1 MSSFAPYVSR
11 GYFDVPICNQYSN
24 QNPASNLIQSTKY
37 NVNNKIFTN
46 VNNNNDSYE
55 LDPNEPSLLQPS
67 ASLYTESDT
76 QTSGYYTN
84 MTHQPHGRQ
93 QPTQYS
99 RQIVDQSDFA
109 DDNKPILRKKEMQP
123 YMEEGFHGGGQGGGS
138 HGGQGGG
145 HSGGGYGYGG
155 GGGRHHQ
162 SGGGLSHSGYYPNP
176 SNLILGSYFP
186 LNGGGYLDTVSNG
199 MDYDNNIY
207 PVYVEEPPIMM
218 QQPIRQYIP
227 PQVQSQ
233 IQNQSPPEKQ
243 VIYIENVKDE
253 DTGKPKKKK
262 VKQVKMGKDNSD
274 EKFGDKKNKPIGNVS
289 NRTLW
294 LIIIILSIIIL
305 ALILYRMYE
314 KKLIKF

>member
-1 MSSFAPYVSR
+1 MSSFAPYVNK

-24 QNPASNLIQSTKY
+24 QNSSLNPIKSTKY

-46 VNNNNDSYE
+46 INTNNDSYE
-55 LDPNEPSLLQPS
+55 LDPNEPSLSQPS

-93 QPTQYS
+93 YS
-99 RQIVDQSDFA
+99 NHNTRQIVDQSDFA

-123 YMEEGFHGGGQGGGS
+123 YIEEGFHGGGHGGS
-138 HGGQGGG
+138 
-145 HSGGGYGYGG
+145 
-155 GGGRHHQ
+155 HHQ
-162 SGGGLSHSGYYPNP
+162 SGGGFSHGRGAYYPNP

-186 LNGGGYLDTVSNG
+186 LNGGGYIDTVSNG
-199 MDYDNNIY
+199 MNYDNNIY
-207 PVYVEEPPIMM
+207 PVYVEEPPVMI

-227 PQVQSQ
+227 PQEQ
-233 IQNQSPPEKQ
+233 IQAQPEKQ
-243 VIYIENVKDE
+243 IIYIEDVKDE
-253 DTGKPKKKK
+253 NICKPKKKK
-262 VKQVKMGKDNSD
+262 SKSIKSVKDNSD
-274 EKFGDKKNKPIGNVS
+274 KKNKSMGNVS

-305 ALILYRMYE
+305 ALILFRMYE